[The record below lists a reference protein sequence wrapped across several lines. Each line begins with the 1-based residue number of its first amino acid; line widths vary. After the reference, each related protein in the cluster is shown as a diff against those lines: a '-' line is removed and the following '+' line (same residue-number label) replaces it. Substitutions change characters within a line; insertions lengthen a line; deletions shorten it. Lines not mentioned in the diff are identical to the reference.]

1 MKTHASFMSYTTR
14 RAYHLILH
22 CIFLVQCSTAQHI
35 LWNIEVWSL
44 LALLLDV
51 YPGLNL
57 HSVLMCLW
65 WQADRVTCSPGPAS
79 VVSVDQQRWGFL
91 FLFCHGS
98 KTEDWGQKWFL
109 CVGTVEWVRLCLH
122 VQTCV
127 GGQRLKRLQLLTF
140 PNFRGTQLQVIPCVT
155 VRVEIGS
162 RDPALL
168 LCSADKPPTY
178 GNIQRL

>member
-1 MKTHASFMSYTTR
+1 MKTHASFMSHTTR

-79 VVSVDQQRWGFL
+79 VVSVDRQRWGF
-91 FLFCHGS
+91 FFYFV
-98 KTEDWGQKWFL
+98 TD
-109 CVGTVEWVRLCLH
+109 
-122 VQTCV
+122 
-127 GGQRLKRLQLLTF
+127 QRLRIEGKSGFCVWVQWSGWGCVYMCKRVWVGKDWSVCSYLPSPTLEA
-140 PNFRGTQLQVIPCVT
+140 PSSKSS
-155 VRVEIGS
+155 RVPLWEL
-162 RDPALL
+162 R
-168 LCSADKPPTY
+168 
-178 GNIQRL
+178 